1 MSSGTWAWSGGLQDV
16 RYAVRT
22 LRRDAGLGVF
32 AVLILGLGIGANT
45 AVFSIASA
53 LVLEPLP
60 FHEPARLA
68 WVANT
73 GRSSSLS
80 AVTLRTSNLRDWR
93 RMNRSFE
100 DLGGYF
106 AFFDYGGYTLT
117 GAGEPERLAGVGV
130 TETFLPVLGVE
141 PMLGRGFV
149 AEECVWNG
157 RPAALLTYRFW
168 QRRFGGDPAVVGQT
182 LTLNDRPTTVVGV
195 LPASFDFA
203 AIFSPGS
210 RIDLLTPFPVSD
222 ETDNQGNTLAV
233 IGRLKPGVTVDQAQ
247 SDLDLVNEQLRLA
260 DPARWGLGAAV
271 RPLQEQ
277 ITGRFRLAVVVL
289 ACAVGFVL
297 LIACAN
303 LSNLLLARATSRR
316 TEMAVR
322 SAMGASRGR
331 LVRQMLT
338 ESAVLAAG
346 GAALGV
352 LVALGATRLVAATRA
367 VSIPMLATI
376 GIDGRALAFTVIVA
390 VGTGLLFGIVPALQ
404 VSGRDDHDA
413 LNDASR
419 GSTESARRAW
429 TRGTLMVVEV
439 ALACML
445 VVGAGLL
452 LRSFVTL
459 LEVDPGFRPDGAA
472 VWRIEGRWDW
482 FQNLDEKVQF
492 YERIVR
498 EVETLPGVE
507 SVGLTDA
514 LPLGR
519 NRSWGV
525 RAKGVVYAEGERP
538 GALPRIVDHR
548 YRQTMGIPLV
558 AGRDFTSHDTAESE
572 RVMIVNETMARRL
585 WPGLD
590 PIGQVALLYGEQ
602 EWRIVGVVGD
612 VHHSSLEQAA
622 ENEMYMPMA
631 QQGDYSTMELVLRT
645 GLAPEALA
653 PAVRAALH
661 AVEPRLP
668 AGDFLALG
676 GLVDRAL
683 SPRRFILQVL
693 GAFAL
698 AALALASLGIYGV
711 VSCSVSQRM
720 PEFGIRMALGATP
733 ADVRS
738 RLLARTLA
746 LTGAGVLLGA
756 AGSLALSG
764 VLSSLL
770 FGIEPTDPL
779 TFLGV
784 ALLLTTVALAAA
796 FVPAWRA
803 SRADL
808 ASVLRSA

>member
-1 MSSGTWAWSGGLQDV
+1 MFRTRTWSSVLQDA

-22 LRRDAGLGVF
+22 LRRDAGLGIF

-45 AVFSIASA
+45 AVFSIAGA
-53 LVLEPLP
+53 LVLKPLP
-60 FHEPARLA
+60 FHEPERLA

-73 GRSSSLS
+73 GRGGGLSS
-80 AVTLRTSNLRDWR
+80 VTLRTSNLRDWR

-117 GAGEPERLAGVGV
+117 GDGEPERLAGVGV
-130 TETFLPVLGVE
+130 TETFLPVLGVQ
-141 PMLGRGFV
+141 PRLGRGFL
-149 AEECVWNG
+149 AEECQWNG
-157 RPAALLTYRFW
+157 PPAALLTHRFW
-168 QRRFGGDPAVVGQT
+168 QRRFGGDPAIVGRT

-203 AIFSPGS
+203 SIFSPGS

-222 ETDNQGNTLAV
+222 ETDRSGNTLAV
-233 IGRLKPGVTVDQAQ
+233 IGRLRPGVTIEQAQ
-247 SDLDLVNEQLRLA
+247 GDLDLINEQLKLA

-271 RPLQEQ
+271 RPLQDQ
-277 ITGRFRLAVVVL
+277 ITGRFRRAVVVL
-289 ACAVGFVL
+289 ACAVALVL

-303 LSNLLLARATSRR
+303 LSNLLLARAASRR

-338 ESAVLAAG
+338 ESAVLAAC
-346 GAALGV
+346 GAGLGV
-352 LVALGATRLVAATRA
+352 LVAFAITSAVAETRA
-367 VSIPMLATI
+367 VSIPMLATV
-376 GIDGRALAFTVIVA
+376 GLDGAALAFTAIVA
-390 VGTGLLFGIVPALQ
+390 AGTGLVFGLVPALQ
-404 VSGRDDHDA
+404 ASGREDHDA
-413 LNDASR
+413 LKEASR
-419 GSTESARRAW
+419 GSTESAGRVW
-429 TRGTLMVVEV
+429 TRAALMVSEV
-439 ALACML
+439 ALACVL

-452 LRSFVTL
+452 LRSFAAL
-459 LEVDPGFRPDGAA
+459 IDVDPGFRPERAA
-472 VWRIEGRWDW
+472 AWRIEARWEW
-482 FQNLDEKVQF
+482 FANLEEKVQF

-498 EVETLPGVE
+498 EVERLPGVD

-519 NRSWGV
+519 NRSWGI
-525 RAKGVVYAEGERP
+525 RARGVVYAEGEAP
-538 GALPRIVDHR
+538 GAFPRIVDDR
-548 YRQTMGIPLV
+548 YRRTMGIPLV
-558 AGRDFTSHDTAESE
+558 AGRDFTAQDTAANE

-590 PIGQVALLYGEQ
+590 PIGQVALLYGRQ
-602 EWRIVGVVGD
+602 EWRVVGVVGD

-631 QQGDYSTMELVLRT
+631 QQGDYSSMELAVKTSLS
-645 GLAPEALA
+645 PEALA

-661 AVEPRLP
+661 AVDTRLP
-668 AGDFLALG
+668 AGDFLALSD
-676 GLVDRAL
+676 LVNRSL
-683 SPRRFILQVL
+683 SPRRFVLQVL

-698 AALALASLGIYGV
+698 TALALAALGIYGV
-711 VSCSVSQRM
+711 VSYSVSQRM
-720 PEFGIRMALGATP
+720 PEFGIRMALGASP
-733 ADVRS
+733 AEVRR
-738 RLLARTLA
+738 RLLARTLT
-746 LTGAGVLLGA
+746 LTGAGVAMGA

-764 VLSSLL
+764 LLASLL
-770 FGIEPTDPL
+770 YGIEPTDPL
-779 TFLGV
+779 TFFGV
-784 ALLLTTVALAAA
+784 ALLLTIVALLAA

>member
-1 MSSGTWAWSGGLQDV
+1 MARIGTWGSVFQDV

-32 AVLILGLGIGANT
+32 AVVILGLGIGANT

-53 LVLEPLP
+53 LVLQPLP
-60 FHEPARLA
+60 FQQPERLA

-80 AVTLRTSNLRDWR
+80 SVTMRTSNLRDWR
-93 RMNRSFE
+93 RMNQSFE

-106 AFFDYGGYTLT
+106 AFFDYDGYTLT
-117 GAGEPERLAGVGV
+117 GSGEPERLAGVGV
-130 TETFLPVLGVE
+130 TETFLSVLGVQ
-141 PMLGRGFV
+141 PIVGRGFV

-168 QRRFGGDPAVVGQT
+168 QRRFAGDPGVVGRT

-222 ETDNQGNTLAV
+222 ETDNWGNTLAV
-233 IGRLKPGVTVDQAQ
+233 VGRLRPGVTIEQAQ
-247 SDLDLVNEQLRLA
+247 GDLDVINEQLALA
-260 DPARWGLGAAV
+260 DPGRWGLGAAV
-271 RPLQEQ
+271 RPLQDQ
-277 ITGRFRLAVVVL
+277 ITGRFHLAVVVL

-322 SAMGASRGR
+322 SAMGASRAR

-338 ESAVLAAG
+338 ESAVLATG
-346 GAALGV
+346 GAALGL
-352 LVALGATRLVAATRA
+352 LVAFGVTRLVAATRA

-419 GSTESARRAW
+419 GSTEGARRAW
-429 TRGTLMVVEV
+429 TRGALMVVEV

-459 LEVDPGFRPDGAA
+459 LEVDPGFRPDRAA
-472 VWRIEGRWDW
+472 AWRLEGRRDW
-482 FQNLDEKVQF
+482 FADLDGKVAF
-492 YERIVR
+492 YQRIVR

-519 NRSWGV
+519 NRTWGI
-525 RAKGVVYAEGERP
+525 RARGVVYAEGEAP
-538 GALPRIVDHR
+538 GAFPRIVDHR

-558 AGRDFTSHDTAESE
+558 AGRDFTAADTADSE

-585 WPGLD
+585 WPDQD
-590 PIGQVALLYGEQ
+590 PIGQVALLYGRQ
-602 EWRIVGVVGD
+602 EWRVVGVVGD
-612 VHHSSLEQAA
+612 VHHSSLERAA

-631 QQGDYSTMELVLRT
+631 QQGDYSSMELVVRT

-661 AVEPRLP
+661 TVEPRLP
-668 AGDFLALG
+668 AGDFLALDD
-676 GLVDRAL
+676 LVDRTL

-698 AALALASLGIYGV
+698 AALALAALGIYGV

-746 LTGAGVLLGA
+746 LTGAGVVLGA
-756 AGSLALSG
+756 GGSLALSG
-764 VLSSLL
+764 VLASLL
-770 FGIEPTDPL
+770 YGIEPTDPL

-784 ALLLTTVALAAA
+784 ALVLTMVALTAA